1 MLRPFGFVA
10 LLLHAPVLLGCGPNL
25 DIPPLQKV
33 SGVVTLDGTP
43 VTRGTVQF
51 QPSATQGASGPPA
64 NGTIGPDGRYE
75 LVTAGQPGAVIGQHQ
90 VLVEARAEPK
100 DETDTLPSPLVPEKY
115 FTFSTSGLT
124 KEVTAAAPNEIN
136 LELTTK

>member
-1 MLRPFGFVA
+1 MLRPAGFA
-10 LLLHAPVLLGCGPNL
+10 SLLLVSLLLGCGPDL
-25 DIPPLQKV
+25 DLPPLQKV
-33 SGVVTLDGTP
+33 SGVVTLDGVP

-51 QPSATQGASGPPA
+51 QPDSSQGASGPSA

-75 LVTAGQPGAVIGQHQ
+75 LVTAGQPGAVIGKHQ

-100 DETDTLPSPLVPEKY
+100 DETDTLPAPLVPEKY

-136 LELTTK
+136 LELTK